1 MNSKSKRVAMTAA
14 ALVLTLV
21 FAVPSLIRAGESD
34 LRTEFS
40 MNHNFTVP
48 GEVLNANT
56 KYVIM
61 VGDAHTGMRRV
72 VRIFNEDESKLI
84 TTFLAINDE
93 NIEPADETTFTF
105 VETAPGYPKVV
116 RSWFY
121 PGRSIGMEFVYPKD
135 QAMEIAQHSTEGLL
149 ATTAT
154 EFKDQDLDSIQV
166 ETVEPSE
173 SVAQSSSNL
182 DNDATL
188 PPAVAEEE
196 QLRPDNTVAP
206 RRDQNTGAIAD
217 SEGLANENQSIAQ
230 NDLKTE
236 PEVLRNKPTEQDTT
250 LTAQNTA
257 PATRASEQPQ
267 TSANTS
273 SELPQTAGELPLI
286 GMIGALLLSLG
297 FAVRV
302 FTNR

>member
-1 MNSKSKRVAMTAA
+1 MNSKHKGVALTAA

-21 FAVPSLIRAGESD
+21 FAVPSLMRAGESD

-48 GEVLNANT
+48 GQVLNANT

-61 VGDAHTGMRRV
+61 VGDAHTGMRKV

-84 TTFLAINDE
+84 STFLAVNDE
-93 NIEPADETTFTF
+93 NLEPADETTFTF
-105 VETAPGYPKVV
+105 METAPGYPKVV

-121 PGRSIGMEFVYPKD
+121 PGRNIGMEFVYPKD
-135 QAMEIAQHSTEGLL
+135 QAMEIARHSTDGWL

-154 EFKDQDLDSIQV
+154 EFKDKDLDSIQV
-166 ETVEPSE
+166 ETVEPSG
-173 SVAQSSSNL
+173 SVAESSSNL
-182 DNDATL
+182 DSQAGATL

-196 QLRPDNTVAP
+196 QLRPDNTVA
-206 RRDQNTGAIAD
+206 RAQNDNPAI
-217 SEGLANENQSIAQ
+217 SQ

-236 PEVLRNKPTEQDTT
+236 PEVLRNKPSEQDTT

-267 TSANTS
+267 TPANAS
-273 SELPQTAGELPLI
+273 SELPQTAGELPLV
-286 GMIGALLLSLG
+286 GMIGALFLSLG
-297 FAVRV
+297 FAVRA
-302 FTNR
+302 FANR